1 MANSYNPFGGSGRV
15 EKSGRSFSKPSTGP
29 VLRRSDYPSDFAYGL
44 AKMRAEQKA
53 RDKAFRKEH
62 AFFLTR
68 GGALSR
74 GEKLFSM
81 ADFPGKSPDDLKW
94 PEAQGNDDG
103 AKSFRAE
110 IYKSDGNPNETI
122 AEYIER
128 MNEPVKRLARFR
140 AMLLSRKSSEDDG
153 VPVRYTPPR
162 SSKKAAYYDEDL

>member
-1 MANSYNPFGGSGRV
+1 MNVYNYEGRRDIV
-15 EKSGRSFSKPSTGP
+15 NGRDTSSKSSAGP
-29 VLRRSDYPSDFAYGL
+29 VLRRSDYPSDFAYEL

-53 RDKAFRKEH
+53 RNKAFRKEH

-68 GGALSR
+68 GGTLSR

-94 PEAQGNDDG
+94 PEAQGNDEG
-103 AKSFRAE
+103 ARIVRDDVRRSG
-110 IYKSDGNPNETI
+110 GNPNETI

-128 MNEPVKRLARFR
+128 MNDPVRRLARFR

-162 SSKKAAYYDEDL
+162 SSKRAAYYDEDL